1 MGKIPKVALL
11 IDTSTSWGAGII
23 QGVADY
29 VHSHEDWHVH
39 IAPWGRYERIT
50 LPPNWIG
57 DGVIARVVYPELA
70 EQLLERQIPAVNVSW
85 YRHCGGRI
93 PQCTT
98 DETLVAAMAADFF
111 IDHGY
116 RQFAYCGS
124 SLRPAQDDPLERS
137 YITYLRGKGFK
148 CHSTVP
154 QANRKGYL
162 PSESDQKQLIPWLRR
177 LPKPI
182 GLLTF
187 DSLQARQ
194 VVEACMMAKI
204 EVPYEISVLGGEHD
218 QLSCT
223 ICKPQVSSIDQSPHL
238 VGWTAADMLGRLMGR
253 KPLLNDRVVLR
264 PSRVITRQSTDT
276 VAVSD
281 DMLAAAIRFIHQH
294 SHERIQVNDILNAA
308 PMSRRALEKGFRQY
322 LDRSPAEVIRR
333 ARVDRA
339 VQLLCDTTWPMP
351 KVAAACGF
359 ERPELLTR
367 AVRRELNVTPSEF
380 RRQYQRSY

>member
-39 IAPWGRYERIT
+39 IAPWGRYERIA

-85 YRHCGGRI
+85 YRHCAGRI

-98 DETLVAAMAADFF
+98 DESLVAAMAADFF

-124 SLRPAQDDPLERS
+124 SLRPEQDDPLERS
-137 YITYLRGKGFK
+137 YTSYLRGKGFK

-154 QANRKGYL
+154 QATRKGYL

-223 ICKPQVSSIDQSPHL
+223 ICKPQVSSIDQSPQL

-253 KPLLNDRVVLR
+253 KQLSNDRVLLR

-308 PMSRRALEKGFRQY
+308 PMSRRALEKGFRQF

-339 VQLLCDTTWPMP
+339 VQLLCDTNWPMP
-351 KVAAACGF
+351 KIAAACGF